1 MKALEEN
8 TVLNFEKELM
18 EVKSTNTT
26 SKNETRLQNKKRKR
40 ISDPWRFSTRNN
52 FDWKGVESLTKT
64 EKSNCSRE
72 RLVLLRSLKPK

>member
-40 ISDPWRFSTRNN
+40 ISDP
-52 FDWKGVESLTKT
+52 
-64 EKSNCSRE
+64 
-72 RLVLLRSLKPK
+72 